1 MQGDTKYL
9 DKAKEVWNWF
19 KKSGMINKEHLINDG
34 LKGQDCH
41 PEGQT
46 FTYNQGVILGGLVEL
61 YKATNDHNYL
71 SEAQAIADAVVK
83 SSHLNSN
90 GILREPG
97 ESDDCTNDSASFKG
111 AFIRG
116 LGELSRAL
124 NNRYHDYI
132 VNNAQSAHQHGRNN
146 DNQYGNHWAGPVKAT
161 SAACQHSAVDLMN
174 AQL

>member
-1 MQGDTKYL
+1 
-9 DKAKEVWNWF
+9 
-19 KKSGMINKEHLINDG
+19 MINKEHLINDG

-90 GILREPG
+90 GILKEPG